1 MSNVGRPRLTQSTST
16 FRDIHEDG
24 GLKPAQKRR
33 VELLEGRVEEIHSY
47 MKVVDNQKAYIS
59 DLQKQVKSL
68 HGTLAD
74 LRQQLSKATKDNH
87 DLDSKSNAHQQVYE
101 GVLRSVNELTATI
114 EVLRLNQDH
123 CVTSSQLGWELN
135 EIRHDVDVLK
145 GSQTDLKLSTSEEKN
160 TVSWLSQR
168 LDLAEQQGEKTSKR
182 LKTYHES
189 QESLESL
196 MGEIN
201 PLGPSLAQLL
211 DSQNSTVAAVQ
222 SQNVGMR
229 TELNNFNNHIHRFHQ
244 KFSAVNGSNR
254 ALWNRFRPTESL
266 AKLIPDL
273 ESRVVS
279 LEDADDVRRLQTS
292 LHHLIESNNQ
302 KWDTWR
308 PRIRALEANQQSSQ
322 LPNTFKAVEGN
333 VKNLNTLYTQ
343 LGNRLQTLE
352 HSRTQQDL
360 RDARHAAT
368 EQRVDAN
375 NALLRR
381 EMTDLDHKRGEMVS
395 RLTNPLKQDTLAL
408 AAEMRNAQSIIEQIQ
423 RDSAAANDQ
432 HLTLAG
438 LVEEKFAK
446 LEASDRAYHA
456 SNAERLA
463 NLETSIKQAV
473 DGNSE
478 LMTYAKAPTTDQC
491 TVYRNSYV
499 HWLKSLDF
507 RLPDGM
513 KGFKDRLVRVDDHM
527 LFTHGG
533 LQYFLKRADR
543 FSSEPKRAQR
553 DQRGLL
559 NDDAYESAEKHY
571 FEYAYRLSGYE
582 AVHKS
587 GLCED
592 VRSRLPQYMVHLGEV
607 YIHGHWQGFC
617 RKQVTNTGFHLF
629 MDITKPAKPLWIVFC
644 REASNGIVETLGEQW
659 KKFNSLLAEPFDI
672 AMVAESVYDWNQQE
686 APDYDEPRL
695 DVSKV
700 QSCMEGSA
708 KQSEAVFTYPNLK
721 ALFQTLG
728 DGWCEGSDVLP
739 CSTL

>member
-1 MSNVGRPRLTQSTST
+1 
-16 FRDIHEDG
+16 
-24 GLKPAQKRR
+24 
-33 VELLEGRVEEIHSY
+33 

-74 LRQQLSKATKDNH
+74 LRQQLSKATRDNH

-114 EVLRLNQDH
+114 DVLRSNQDH
-123 CVTSSQLGWELN
+123 NVTSSQLGWELS

-168 LDLAEQQGEKTSKR
+168 LDLAEQQSEKTSKR

-196 MGEIN
+196 MGEVN

-211 DSQNSTVAAVQ
+211 KSQNSTVAAVQ
-222 SQNVGMR
+222 NQNIGMR
-229 TELNNFNNHIHRFHQ
+229 TELQNLNNNVQHFHQ
-244 KFSAVNGSNR
+244 KFSAVNGSNQQ
-254 ALWNRFRPTESL
+254 LWNCFRPVESL
-266 AKLIPDL
+266 ANLIPDL
-273 ESRVVS
+273 QSRVLS
-279 LEDADDVRRLQTS
+279 LENADDVRRLRTS
-292 LHHLIESNNQ
+292 LHHLIDSNNQ
-302 KWDTWR
+302 KWDAWR
-308 PRIRALEANQQSSQ
+308 PRIRALEVNQQPSQ
-322 LPNTFKAVEGN
+322 LPTTFKTVEAN
-333 VKNLNTLYTQ
+333 IKNLNTLYTQ

-352 HSRTQQDL
+352 NSRTQQDL

-381 EMTDLDHKRGEMVS
+381 EMTDLDRKRGEMVKH
-395 RLTNPLKQDTLAL
+395 LTNPLKQDTLAL
-408 AAEMRNAQSIIEQIQ
+408 AADVRNAQSAIEKIQ
-423 RDSAAANDQ
+423 RDSAATNDQ

-446 LEASDRAYHA
+446 LEASDRAYHV

-463 NLETSIKQAV
+463 NLESSIKQAV
-473 DGNSE
+473 EGSSE
-478 LMTYAKAPTTDQC
+478 LMAYAKAPTTDQC
-491 TVYRNSYV
+491 TIYRNNYV
-499 HWLKSLDF
+499 SWLCSLDF

-513 KGFKDRLVRVDDHM
+513 KSFKDRLIRVDDHM
-527 LFTHGG
+527 LFSSDG
-533 LQYFLKRADR
+533 LQYFLRRTDR
-543 FSSEPKRAQR
+543 FSNEPKRSQR
-553 DQRGLL
+553 DQRGFLD
-559 NDDAYESAEKHY
+559 DDAYESAELHY
-571 FEYAYRLSGYE
+571 FQYAYRLCGYE
-582 AVHKS
+582 AVHK
-587 GLCED
+587 GLSENE
-592 VRSRLPQYMVHLGEV
+592 RSRLPTYMVHLGEV

-629 MDITKPAKPLWIVFC
+629 MDIAKPAKPLWIVFS

-659 KKFNSLLAEPFDI
+659 KMFNSLLAEPFDI
-672 AMVAESVYDWNQQE
+672 AMVAESVHDWNQHE

-721 ALFQTLG
+721 ALFKTLD
-728 DGWCEGSDVLP
+728 DGRREGSNVL
-739 CSTL
+739 SRGAL